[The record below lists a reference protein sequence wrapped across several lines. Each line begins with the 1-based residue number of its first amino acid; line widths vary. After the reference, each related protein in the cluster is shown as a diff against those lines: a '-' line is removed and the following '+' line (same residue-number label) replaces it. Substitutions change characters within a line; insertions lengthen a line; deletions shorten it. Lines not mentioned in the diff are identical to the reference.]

1 MAMTPREIVA
11 EYRAGRL
18 PYPDAYQLLAYAGD
32 PNPRATLTGQAVGW
46 LAVYERPAVG
56 GWSR

>member
-1 MAMTPREIVA
+1 MTPREIVA